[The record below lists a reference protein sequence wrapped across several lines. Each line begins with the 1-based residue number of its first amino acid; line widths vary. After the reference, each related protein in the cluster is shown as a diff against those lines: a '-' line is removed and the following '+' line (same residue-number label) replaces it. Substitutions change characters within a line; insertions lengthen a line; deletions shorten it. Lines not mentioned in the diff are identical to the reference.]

1 MELLRNKR
9 IVVTGGSKGIGHAI
23 VDLFIKHAARVALCC
38 RDTNVLNKLTKKYAG
53 QDILCRH
60 CDVRENVQVQSFLSD
75 VRDAFGGI
83 DVLINNAGIG
93 RFSLVTDFPLSDWE
107 DVFRTD
113 LYGPFHFCRTF
124 ADFVQENGD
133 QKGGYIINI
142 GSLCHRTYVPGNAAY
157 AASKAA
163 LKVLSEYLFEELRE
177 KGVFVSY
184 LAIGSV
190 DTTFSKRNQANADW
204 KITPKDV
211 ARFIVKLTEGFF
223 QTPKPSY
230 CMSYCELRVRIP
242 KRTTANK
249 D

>member
-1 MELLRNKR
+1 MGLLRNKR
-9 IVVTGGSKGIGHAI
+9 IVVTGGSKGIGRAI
-23 VDLFIKHAARVALCC
+23 VDLFIKHEAQVALCC

-53 QDILCRH
+53 QNILCRS
-60 CDVRENVQVQSFLSD
+60 CDVRENVQVQSFLND
-75 VRDAFGGI
+75 VKDAFGGI

-93 RFSLVTDFPLSDWE
+93 RFDCIADLSLSNWD

-124 ADFVQENGD
+124 ADFLQENSD
-133 QKGGYIINI
+133 HRGGYIINI

-190 DTTFSKRNQANADW
+190 DTTFSNRNQANAEW
-204 KITPKDV
+204 KIKPKDV
-211 ARFIVKLTEGFF
+211 AQFIVTLTREFF

-230 CMSYCELRVRIP
+230 CMSYCELRVRNP
-242 KRTTANK
+242 KKITANK